1 MQLKK
6 FLLVTATLSFFLAAL
21 ASAEDDIPV
30 YDFPESFRLGI
41 EKSGSYARQR
51 MSDALFDS
59 IDSLKITEFS
69 NERTSVGLYIGR
81 SVYNNFDV
89 AQSYTV
95 VDTVRIPVTLYS
107 YSVPIGNTHFALTF
121 GIGGAFQMR
130 NIRQVTRNN
139 WKDLERMED
148 RAKGVEATEWFKEAD
163 PNFANPENPPYTE
176 IPKKD
181 SNPLFQLDS
190 LNHARY
196 AKFWNQLSFPARLPL
211 KAEWIDRMDVGEIV
225 TYGGEGY
232 AEFGASFGV
241 FKNLPEFDEV
251 IRGMGL
257 SADYKLFIRGEYRIV
272 ILREDEFHVKVKV
285 LRRDETGRRMGINA
299 ESQKTY
305 LFDGFALFGKEMRF
319 FGVNLIPFN
328 FQKVNSKGDVI
339 EQGFRFD
346 LRDAEAREAYD
357 MAVIGRFA
365 KADEVAMRL
374 EAEGVKEGAVQRMFH
389 RDADEEY
396 ERSSRSLKIFLY
408 NQDRSSESRSSDAKI
423 TLKDGEHQVYSAVV
437 ENRFESKLFL
447 GSRERSVNRA
457 TIDFADEVLGVILE
471 AWIEDSQTD
480 GVELQRYA
488 GVVESL
494 IRRGK
499 IFPDFPLYGPPAPD
513 RYPRHNGQEVVFPF
527 EYGPSAFYFRMDADA
542 QEVER
547 FIRTP
552 DDEKWKIL
560 EIAFGV
566 EEGRW
571 DSAWERGAHRVM
583 SYLGKLI
590 NLFFLPFDLRL
601 KDIEALYVAD
611 SIFQNWVA
619 IGEERDPY
627 QLTKLMA
634 QQFADR
640 VYGFEMMHVFTLA
653 LDPERVPFFLSANNL
668 AFGRINVQDGHFGNA
683 GKTLE
688 EYRREANIENPE
700 IGHNIDLVI
709 QDMSVEVLNEAQ
721 VEVRFV
727 ANARPHMVYFRIDEK
742 GFFPSTEK
750 EIVVLN
756 TGWAD
761 KGENRIVLDK
771 NGMGFTKVLA
781 DALTEASEY
790 ELFLGLGARDRT
802 WGPVSVKKFYHP
814 FKAPEEARRPAPAPE
829 RPEEGFIP
837 PAPVVD

>member
-6 FLLVTATLSFFLAAL
+6 ILLLTATLSFFLAAL
-21 ASAEDDIPV
+21 ASAEDEIPV
-30 YDFPESFRLGI
+30 YEFPEAFRVGL
-41 EKSGSYARQR
+41 EKSGSFARQR

-59 IDSLKITEFS
+59 IDSLKVVEIS
-69 NERTSVGLYIGR
+69 KERMSVGLRIGR

-95 VDTVRIPVTLYS
+95 VDTLRIPVTLYS
-107 YSVPIGNTHFALTF
+107 YSVPVGNTHFALTF
-121 GIGGAFQMR
+121 GIGGAFEMR
-130 NIRQVTRNN
+130 NIRQVARNN
-139 WKDLERMED
+139 WKKLERMEE
-148 RAKGVEATEWFKEAD
+148 RAEGVEATDWFKEAD

-190 LNHARY
+190 LNYARY
-196 AKFWNQLSFPARLPL
+196 SKFWNQLSFPARLPL

-225 TYGGEGY
+225 TYGGEGF
-232 AEFGASFGV
+232 AEFGPSFGV
-241 FKNLPEFDEV
+241 FKNLPEFDDV

-272 ILREDEFHVKVKV
+272 ILREDEFHAKVKV
-285 LRRDETGRRMGINA
+285 LRRDETGRKMGIGA

-305 LFDGFALFGKEMRF
+305 LFDGFALFGKEMKF
-319 FGVNLIPFN
+319 FGVNLVPFN

-346 LRDAEAREAYD
+346 LRDEEAREAYD
-357 MAVIGRFA
+357 LAVIGRFA
-365 KADEVAMRL
+365 RADEVAMRL
-374 EAEGVKEGAVQRMFH
+374 EAEGVKEGAVQRIFH

-423 TLKDGEHQVYSAVV
+423 ILKDGEHKVYSAVV
-437 ENRFESKLFL
+437 ENRFESKMFL
-447 GSRERSVNRA
+447 GSRERSVNRV

-471 AWIEDSQTD
+471 AWIEDSETD
-480 GVELQRYA
+480 GTELERYT
-488 GVVESL
+488 GLVESL

-499 IFPDFPLYGPPAPD
+499 IFPEFPTYGPETTEVGA
-513 RYPRHNGQEVVFPF
+513 HNRDVQSRAAF

-566 EEGRW
+566 EQGRW
-571 DSAWERGAHRVM
+571 DSAIKRGAHRVM
-583 SYLGKLI
+583 SYLGKII
-590 NLFFLPFDLRL
+590 NLFFIPFDLRL

-611 SIFQNWVA
+611 SIFENWA
-619 IGEERDPY
+619 DIGEETDPY
-627 QLTKLMA
+627 KLTKLLA

-653 LDPERVPFFLSANNL
+653 LEAERVPFYLSANNL

-688 EYRREANIENPE
+688 EYRREANLENPE

-709 QDMSVEVLNEAQ
+709 QDFSVEVLNETQ
-721 VEVRFV
+721 VELRFV

-756 TGWAD
+756 TGWAE

-771 NGMGFTKVLA
+771 NGVGFTKVLA
-781 DALTEASEY
+781 DALSEPSEY
-790 ELFLGLGARDRT
+790 EILLGLGARDRT
-802 WGPVSVKKFYHP
+802 WGPVVVKKFYHP
-814 FKAPEEARRPAPAPE
+814 YKAPERPAPAPD
-829 RPEEGFIP
+829 
-837 PAPVVD
+837 AN